1 MLSGESSYC
10 LEIFKQLLGVRHSTA
25 LLPYCISNNLF
36 WLCLS
41 GDGET
46 DTLYT
51 NRQYLLPY
59 WCWKIA
65 WKEAEKAN
73 CHLLCLPFE
82 DVVTV
87 TDGSA
92 ARLLQEKPFWLGN
105 IILFSFQLWTNLKH
119 TPENSRKVS
128 TCCFLFF
135 FFIISLA
142 NIPRNNMVLKWIP
155 TSYKFNHGSGACL
168 QSFCSNLHPL
178 EFSDGLSA

>member
-46 DTLYT
+46 DTLY
-51 NRQYLLPY
+51 NIYSP
-59 WCWKIA
+59 IGVE

-105 IILFSFQLWTNLKH
+105 IILFSFQLWTNLKN
-119 TPENSRKVS
+119 TLENSRKVS
-128 TCCFLFF
+128 TCCFLF